1 MIYVPSTIDYM
12 LKTKLFCHIFNGMLL
27 AGILLGSVSCGSDE
41 PSPEPPLPTPQS
53 SSLLRTERWKN
64 GHADYKYDNKRR
76 LVSYVSYKDH
86 VVEREVSYQY
96 DVHQHRIYSDM
107 TDYMRFPDAPLI
119 YRDTL
124 FLRDGLIDSVSG
136 VIQGHTVYHFKMQY
150 NHDRQLVKINVKNRF
165 MGNGNTL
172 NEEHEYIWE
181 QDDLKAFISNSK
193 QETFEHRNY
202 FYTLLSAFPQFAI
215 PAPNANL
222 YPLQR
227 VGYLGKLPKHLVHS
241 ETVSSIRSNQ
251 STTYEYTIE
260 NGLVKQYSVYLSPEV
275 PVASVTYK
283 WGR

>member
-124 FLRDGLIDSVSG
+124 FLWKGLVDSVSG
-136 VIQGHTVYHFKMQY
+136 VIQGHAIYHFKLRY
-150 NHDRQLVKINVKNRF
+150 NHDRQLIKVNVENIF
-165 MGNGNTL
+165 VANGNTL
-172 NEEHEYIWE
+172 NEEHEYVWE
-181 QDDLKAFISNSK
+181 QGDLK
-193 QETFEHRNY
+193 TFQSCRRGEMVERRSY
-202 FYTLLSAFPQFAI
+202 AYTLLSAYPKLSI
-215 PAPNANL
+215 PVPNGNL
-222 YPLQR
+222 YPLQQL
-227 VGYLGKLPKHLVHS
+227 GYLGMLPKCLPYS
-241 ETVSSIRSNQ
+241 EHVSSTRSNQ
-251 STTYEYTIE
+251 LITYDYSIDK
-260 NGLVKQYSVYLSPEV
+260 GVVKLCSVYSSPEI
-275 PVASVTYK
+275 PIFSIAYEWEK
-283 WGR
+283 